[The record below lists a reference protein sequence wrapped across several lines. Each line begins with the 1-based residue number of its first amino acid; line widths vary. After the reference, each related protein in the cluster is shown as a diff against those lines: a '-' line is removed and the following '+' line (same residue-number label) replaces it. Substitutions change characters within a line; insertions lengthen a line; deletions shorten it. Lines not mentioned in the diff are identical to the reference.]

1 MIANYKIMV
10 RERRHKVPQCVAE
23 LPLLHKSLV
32 PARAGRVGMN
42 ACIDCR
48 VPWFD

>member
-10 RERRHKVPQCVAE
+10 RERRLRHRVPQCERVAE

-32 PARAGRVGMN
+32 PARAGRVGIPIAM
-42 ACIDCR
+42 
-48 VPWFD
+48 